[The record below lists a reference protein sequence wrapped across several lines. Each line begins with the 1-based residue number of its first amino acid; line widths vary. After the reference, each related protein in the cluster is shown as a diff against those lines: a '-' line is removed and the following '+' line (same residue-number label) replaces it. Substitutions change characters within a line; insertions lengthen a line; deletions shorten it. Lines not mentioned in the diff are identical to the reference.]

1 MTWQQTVLTIVTQLM
16 LFYKAVTTKNTITE
30 VICVVLIAALSPSL
44 AQFILKFGREG
55 FEFMKNRLAALS
67 IRDKTS

>member
-1 MTWQQTVLTIVTQLM
+1 LTWQQTALTIVTQLM
-16 LFYKAVTTKNTITE
+16 LFYKAVTTKNVVTE
-30 VICVVLIAALSPSL
+30 IICVVLIAALSPTI
-44 AQFILKFGREG
+44 AQFVLKVGKEG